1 MSNATHLSLVSL
13 KRKAEKL
20 SKQFKKNEVSAAQF
34 LILNN
39 PKYSTNSPAELL
51 KGKIKLSEFFHAIAK
66 SHDFSNW
73 SSLKTARLDY
83 VKSVVRP
90 GEWSKTESSCYQHI
104 NTIRV
109 FNSLFTPSQID
120 KVSKSYIKSIKDLK
134 TLSFAFID
142 HYEHIRKEDFG
153 SSKSEKPIR
162 SPWYFYFFS
171 IKKMEAEKAILAIN
185 SIEPDFEKQE
195 KIPFYHDI
203 DNFHSGIWGACHT
216 DNFQK
221 LRETETDNSII
232 KILDQILEI
241 RNRPITYRDCPDCF
255 APVYPGTTECTGC
268 GASLI

>member
-20 SKQFKKNEVSAAQF
+20 SKQFKKKEVSAAQF
-34 LILNN
+34 LVSNN
-39 PKYSTNSPAELL
+39 PKYSTANPYELFN
-51 KGKIKLSEFFHAIAK
+51 GKIKLSEFFHAIAK
-66 SHDFSNW
+66 SNDFKTW

-90 GEWSKTESSCYQHI
+90 GEWNKTESSCYQHI
-104 NTIRV
+104 DTIRG
-109 FNSLFTPSQID
+109 FNSSFTASQID
-120 KVSKSYIKSIKDLK
+120 KVSQSYKRLIKDLK
-134 TLSFAFID
+134 TLSIAFID
-142 HYEHIRKEDFG
+142 HYEYIREEDFG
-153 SSKSEKPIR
+153 YSKSEKPIR
-162 SPWYFYFFS
+162 SPWYFFFFS
-171 IKKMEAEKAILAIN
+171 IEKMEAEKTILAIN
-185 SIEPDFEKQE
+185 SIEPDFQKQE

-203 DNFHSGIWGACHT
+203 DNFHSGIWGTCRT

-221 LRETETDNSII
+221 LREIEKNTSII

-241 RNRPITYRDCPDCF
+241 RNRPVTYRDCPVCF